1 MMRRTNCS
9 AQINNNVG
17 IVHTELLSTWLR
29 FSGSASSLEGESTS
43 SSTMV
48 EALLKEAK
56 ADLMKDKSRT

>member
-1 MMRRTNCS
+1 M
-9 AQINNNVG
+9 NNNVG

-29 FSGSASSLEGESTS
+29 SSGSASSLEGESTS

-48 EALLKEAK
+48 EALLKEAE